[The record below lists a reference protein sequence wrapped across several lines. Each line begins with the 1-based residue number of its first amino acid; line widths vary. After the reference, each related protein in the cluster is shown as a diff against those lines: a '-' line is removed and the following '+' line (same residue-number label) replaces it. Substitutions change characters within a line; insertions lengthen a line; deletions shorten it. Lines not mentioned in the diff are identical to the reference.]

1 MPRKIKSSKYK
12 KRAAKTFTRK
22 YKNFKGGSAPLPTPL
37 GGADA
42 ETTYQVTIKQISSS
56 TPVLPSINTDE
67 KYNAN
72 IAKLKTFILNIYKE
86 NPNNEEYVTTK
97 FNEYFNLTRDP
108 EKVLFNDKNDLKSNI
123 LNFMLTVHEGESF
136 ARLENTLEGRDH
148 KFTAFLN
155 EMFP

>member
-1 MPRKIKSSKYK
+1 M
-12 KRAAKTFTRK
+12 
-22 YKNFKGGSAPLPTPL
+22 
-37 GGADA
+37 
-42 ETTYQVTIKQISSS
+42 
-56 TPVLPSINTDE
+56 
-67 KYNAN
+67 
-72 IAKLKTFILNIYKE
+72 
-86 NPNNEEYVTTK
+86 TTK